1 MAGSLKMPSQLPSIS
16 IGAEL
21 KRDIFLATKEV
32 LNNALKHAK
41 AKELNLSIKID
52 EKEIEILI
60 QDNGVGFN
68 QKDKFA
74 GNGLINM
81 KKRTLKNKGNIQ
93 INSSENK
100 GTEIVLKFPLT

>member
-1 MAGSLKMPSQLPSIS
+1 MPSHLPSIS
-16 IGAEL
+16 IRAEL

-41 AKELNLSIKID
+41 ANELNLSIKIN
-52 EKEIEILI
+52 EKEIEIFI

-68 QKDKFA
+68 QEHKYE

-81 KKRTLKNKGNIQ
+81 QKRTLKNQGSIHIK
-93 INSSENK
+93 SSENM
-100 GTEIVLKFPLT
+100 GTEIALKFPLL